1 MLGSG
6 NYDIYEEVKRVSKL
20 TGYPE
25 IRVEW
30 YLELEYTQQCR
41 KLVMMNIVEGA
52 PPCQPSTLNTL
63 QIKDYPKKYLNFNR
77 RWRIHRPMM
86 VSLLKAYDLLD
97 KGYVSLGK
105 SDDGNSWDTVWWD
118 IKQESKIFCPEMYQ
132 TLIEKEQDIINMGDL
147 YLDTPDLVT
156 NRAWLDNDTDY
167 LYNDTYFSLVSETN
181 YFSDRRFDGGR
192 FITEKTFKAIT
203 CEHPFILAT
212 LPNTLPLLH
221 KLGYKTFDPWIDE
234 SYDSE
239 IDDFKRMLMI
249 AEEVKRLC
257 NLPKDELTKFLLECK
272 KITKWNVDLLLSK
285 KNWIYKMNYK

>member
-1 MLGSG
+1 MNESRDL
-6 NYDIYEEVKRVSKL
+6 DKEVKRVAEKL
-20 TGYPE
+20 NVDTVN
-25 IRVEW
+25 VEW
-30 YLELEYTQQCR
+30 SLIFEHGLKLQTYNRLPVITETLEH
-41 KLVMMNIVEGA
+41 K
-52 PPCQPSTLNTL
+52 
-63 QIKDYPKKYLNFNR
+63 KYPKKYLNFNR

>member
-1 MLGSG
+1 MALINKEGYYNLVTYEGNVKLEYLTDTLVWLMREEMPNEYDYYYLEFKLSDSFDVFPIKTFIPNDIIERIKKREIYLMIANFHESFLSVVEGIYKSLVIRDEIPAEQIVLGSG

-20 TGYPE
+20 TGHPE

-41 KLVMMNIVEGA
+41 KLVMMDIVEGA

-132 TLIEKEQDIINMGDL
+132 TLIEKEIG
-147 YLDTPDLVT
+147 
-156 NRAWLDNDTDY
+156 RAH
-167 LYNDTYFSLVSETN
+167 V
-181 YFSDRRFDGGR
+181 
-192 FITEKTFKAIT
+192 
-203 CEHPFILAT
+203 
-212 LPNTLPLLH
+212 
-221 KLGYKTFDPWIDE
+221 
-234 SYDSE
+234 
-239 IDDFKRMLMI
+239 
-249 AEEVKRLC
+249 
-257 NLPKDELTKFLLECK
+257 
-272 KITKWNVDLLLSK
+272 
-285 KNWIYKMNYK
+285 